1 MKHLLNGV
9 MIAAALAIAG
19 PVWAQT
25 GAPMGAPM
33 SPSAAGAPSAGMPS
47 AEPMAAAPR
56 HRARPHRAVRRGAA
70 RSSAK
75 SSADNVASQLN
86 QQELSRVQ
94 TGGGAAAPMAPGPM
108 SAPQEG
114 PRPGRGR

>member
-9 MIAAALAIAG
+9 MVAAALTIAA

-25 GAPMGAPM
+25 GAPMSAPM
-33 SPSAAGAPSAGMPS
+33 SPSGMPSAGMAPD
-47 AEPMAAAPR
+47 EPVASTPR

-70 RSSAK
+70 RSSGGK
-75 SSADNVASQLN
+75 TSSDNVASQLN
-86 QQELSRVQ
+86 QQELSRMQ
-94 TGGGAAAPMAPGPM
+94 TGGGAAPMAPGAMPM
-108 SAPQEG
+108 PQEG